1 MLDQLHSGCPTVK
14 DYGALADA
22 PAPVSTTYIAASA
35 TADRATAPLGAQ
47 PVASSS
53 RPDLVKVVA
62 LTSSVQSREE
72 VRILQ
77 LRLRDAGYD
86 PGPFDGVMG
95 PKTKLA
101 MQQLQASQK
110 AGKTKTSLT
119 AGIATQ
125 Y

>member
-1 MLDQLHSGCPTVK
+1 MDL
-14 DYGALADA
+14 
-22 PAPVSTTYIAASA
+22 
-35 TADRATAPLGAQ
+35 AQ

-53 RPDLVKVVA
+53 RPELVKVVA
-62 LTSSVQSREE
+62 LTSSVQSREA

-77 LRLRDAGYD
+77 LRLRDAGYE